1 MNEEIN
7 KPKEAQITFRN
18 PLKLLP
24 IKECFYARKVAEMVS
39 AQTEQVSHSFFLSCN
54 LKIVIDIN
62 YIQYQLNSTLNHSL
76 TFSSF
81 EIKERN
87 LSISEFKYVQ

>member
-24 IKECFYARKVAEMVS
+24 IKECFMHEYTKVPEMAS
-39 AQTEQVSHSFFLSCN
+39 S
-54 LKIVIDIN
+54 
-62 YIQYQLNSTLNHSL
+62 STK
-76 TFSSF
+76 
-81 EIKERN
+81 KEK
-87 LSISEFKYVQ
+87 EEG